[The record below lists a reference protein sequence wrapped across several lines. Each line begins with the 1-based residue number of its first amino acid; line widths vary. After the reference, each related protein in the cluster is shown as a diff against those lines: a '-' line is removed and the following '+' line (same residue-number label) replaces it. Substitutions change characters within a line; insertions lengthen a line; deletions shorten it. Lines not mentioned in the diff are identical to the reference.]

1 MKKTVVFI
9 VFSLFLS
16 VITFIPSDRATAASS
31 EKDVEK
37 QLEETVED
45 QLEGIDWE
53 SLQNF
58 IDEECD
64 DIGILGKSLSET
76 AEDILSGNFST
87 DATTFLQYLADVF
100 FDKIKS
106 ILPVLSGIAVIC
118 ILSGVVSK
126 TKSNL
131 LGETTGNLINFFC
144 FSTVL
149 LFILSGIWNLLTVAR
164 KTIYSIKKLSDIAMP
179 VLLTLMTATGA
190 KTSAKVYTPTV
201 ALLTEGV
208 TGVVA
213 EVILPIFVFCVV
225 FCIISNVSQEIKLKQ
240 LSLFFKNVSSW
251 ILGITFTVFTGF
263 MSIQGLTAATIDGV
277 SIRAAKFA
285 TKTYIPILGGYLAD
299 GFDLILTSCVLI
311 KNCFGVIVLMVLLSV
326 ALSPILYIIVFNVG
340 LHAVAA
346 FTEPIADSAIVG
358 FLTDVGKSLS
368 ILLVSVIAVTFMLFI
383 MVMLIIFTANVI

>member
-1 MKKTVVFI
+1 MRKLYAYRCAAYGRRYGSRCRGDFTHI
-9 VFSLFLS
+9 RFLRC
-16 VITFIPSDRATAASS
+16 V
-31 EKDVEK
+31 
-37 QLEETVED
+37 L
-45 QLEGIDWE
+45 
-53 SLQNF
+53 
-58 IDEECD
+58 
-64 DIGILGKSLSET
+64 
-76 AEDILSGNFST
+76 
-87 DATTFLQYLADVF
+87 YY
-100 FDKIKS
+100 IKRFARNK
-106 ILPVLSGIAVIC
+106 V
-118 ILSGVVSK
+118 
-126 TKSNL
+126 
-131 LGETTGNLINFFC
+131 ETTL
-144 FSTVL
+144 
-149 LFILSGIWNLLTVAR
+149 A
-164 KTIYSIKKLSDIAMP
+164 
-179 VLLTLMTATGA
+179 
-190 KTSAKVYTPTV
+190 
-201 ALLTEGV
+201 
-208 TGVVA
+208 
-213 EVILPIFVFCVV
+213 
-225 FCIISNVSQEIKLKQ
+225 
-240 LSLFFKNVSSW
+240 FFKNVSSW